1 MKKLAPIVLVALA
14 AGLAAPGCVGTIVKE
29 TAGVALGAKG
39 TFMPI
44 QPVAADKKARPLGA
58 YKRFE
63 IGPIS
68 DDIAG
73 KTPETFLGLLPAA
86 FRKQLEKAELP
97 DEPGGK
103 TLLIRGKIIHYES
116 SGTLGFALGPLEEVI
131 VRTELVDKDTGK
143 VLGLANCIG
152 RTTERVNVG
161 VEEKAEGLAKA
172 FVKWI
177 EARYPE
183 KEGNRE

>member
-1 MKKLAPIVLVALA
+1 MKKLAPFVVLALA
-14 AGLAAPGCVGTIVKE
+14 AGLAAPGCGTVIKE

-44 QPVAADKKARPLGA
+44 HPVAADKNARPLGA

-63 IGPIS
+63 IGPIT

-73 KTPETFLGLLPAA
+73 KTPGNFLGLLPAA
-86 FRKQLEKAELP
+86 FRKQLEKAKLP

-131 VRTELVDKDTGK
+131 VRTELVDKDSGN

-161 VEEKAEGLAKA
+161 VDEKAEGLAKA

-177 EARYPE
+177 ETRYP
-183 KEGNRE
+183 KEE

>member
-1 MKKLAPIVLVALA
+1 MKKLAPFVVLVLA
-14 AGLAAPGCVGTIVKE
+14 AGLAAPGCAGTIIKE
-29 TAGVALGAKG
+29 TVGVARGAKG

-44 QPVAADKKARPLGA
+44 QPIAADKDARPLGV

-63 IGPIS
+63 IGPVT
-68 DDIAG
+68 DDIGG
-73 KTPETFLGLLPAA
+73 KTPENFLSLMPKAFEEQLAKAKLPN
-86 FRKQLEKAELP
+86 
-97 DEPGGK
+97 EPGGK

-131 VRTELVDKDTGK
+131 VRTEFVDKDSGQ

-161 VEEKAEGLAKA
+161 VDQKAEGLAKA

-177 EARYPE
+177 EARYPK
-183 KEGNRE
+183 KE